1 MKSSL
6 VHMLLR
12 AAVWPFVVL
21 ATALP
26 VAFPAAPA
34 HAATVDTRLEGVN
47 DKDILKNIEST
58 LSIIREKDRK
68 GLDGAGVAELH
79 NRAPAEIQKAVEPFG
94 YYRAEV
100 EGSLTPD
107 GEKHFEARYVIS
119 LGEPVRV
126 RSANVSVTGEG
137 KGRPP
142 FPDVVKAFSLKP
154 GDVLDQ
160 RVYTRAKN
168 AFASAAAD
176 SGYLDAQF
184 TASTIRI
191 HREENLADIELVF
204 ETGPLYR
211 FGTVQFDSTA
221 VDERVLRP
229 YLKFKEGDP
238 FRYSKLA
245 AFQSALGGTPYF
257 NRVEAVPRRDLA
269 VDNVVPIDVKLSMQ
283 RPQRFEIGVG
293 YGTDTGPRVL
303 LSAEF
308 RRLNRAGHRY
318 TGRANVSEVELS
330 LYASYVIPSLYP
342 DTHEY
347 TIAAMAA
354 RLDPVAYNTDRLA
367 IGPTRSQPRF
377 GWLES
382 ITLSYEH
389 EDFSVGPDD
398 GITSLFIAGLSYSRK
413 RANDPIS
420 PRHGQRLDLALR
432 GADEALLSSQSFLSF
447 TTSAKAVRS
456 LGERV
461 RLLGR
466 VDGGATSTSSFRE
479 LPPTV
484 RFFAGGDNSVR
495 GYEYQSLGPRG
506 ENGQVV
512 GGELLLTSS
521 AEVEVG
527 LVGKFAV
534 AGFYDAGNAFPSLGN
549 GVMEQGV
556 GGGLRWKSPVG
567 PIRLDLAFPIHHND
581 WRVHF
586 TMGPDL

>member
-1 MKSSL
+1 MKFSL
-6 VHMLLR
+6 VRMLLR
-12 AAVWPFVVL
+12 AAVWPGAVL

-26 VAFPAAPA
+26 AAFPATPA
-34 HAATVDTRLEGVN
+34 RAASVETRLEGVD
-47 DKDILKNIEST
+47 DKEILKNIEAT
-58 LSIIREKDRK
+58 LSIIREKDRE
-68 GLDGAGVAELH
+68 GLTAAGVADLH
-79 NRAPAEIQKAVEPFG
+79 SRAPVEIQKAVEPFG
-94 YYRAEV
+94 YYRVHV
-100 EGSLTPD
+100 EGTLTPD
-107 GEKHFEARYVIS
+107 GKERFEARYVIS
-119 LGEPVRV
+119 LGAPVRV
-126 RSANVSVTGEG
+126 QSANVSVTGSG
-137 KGRPP
+137 KTRPP
-142 FPDVVKAFSLKP
+142 FPDLVKAFSLKP

-168 AFASAAAD
+168 AFASAASD
-176 SGYLDAQF
+176 SGYLDATF
-184 TASTIRI
+184 TASAIRI
-191 HREENLADIELVF
+191 HRDENLADIELVLD
-204 ETGPLYR
+204 TGPLYR
-211 FGTVQFDSTA
+211 FGPVHFDSTA
-221 VDERVLRP
+221 VDERVLRA
-229 YLKFKEGDP
+229 YLTFKPGDP
-238 FRYSKLA
+238 FRYSKLV
-245 AFQSALGGTPYF
+245 AFQSGLGGTPYF
-257 NRVEAVPRRDLA
+257 NRVEVVPRRDLA
-269 VDNVVPIDVKLSMQ
+269 ADNEVPIDVKLSMQ
-283 RPQRFEIGVG
+283 RSQRWEIGVG

-303 LSAEF
+303 LATEF

-318 TGRANVSEVELS
+318 TGRANVSEVEIS

-354 RLDPVAYNTDRLA
+354 RLDPVAYDTDRLA

-389 EDFSVGPDD
+389 EDFSVGPDE
-398 GITSLFIAGLSYSRK
+398 GVTSLVIGGLSYSRK
-413 RANDPIS
+413 RADDQIS

-432 GADEALLSSQSFLSF
+432 GANEALLSSRSFLAF
-447 TTSAKAVRS
+447 TASAKAVRS
-456 LGERV
+456 LGDRV
-461 RLLGR
+461 RLIGR
-466 VDGGATSTSSFRE
+466 VDGGTTSTPSFRE

-527 LVGKFAV
+527 LVGKFAL
-534 AGFYDAGNAFPSLGN
+534 AGFYDAGNAFTSLGD
-549 GVMEQGV
+549 GIMEQGV

-567 PIRLDLAFPIHHND
+567 PIRLDLAFPVDHND
-581 WRVHF
+581 WRFHF